1 MDKRLFR
8 NEHEKVIA
16 GVSSGIA
23 EYMEVDVT
31 IIRLLFVLSTIFL
44 VGTGI
49 LVYIIMWIV
58 VPVNTDLTS
67 RFSRF
72 HDFNG
77 GRPANPSGTANPFS
91 QPTGTPSSGSANPGW
106 TSSTIFE
113 DPFGAGKSK
122 DDFKFKPK
130 NNETGRTVGGL
141 FLLVIGMY
149 FLLNEFNIIPFWFN
163 IGKLWPLV
171 FVAIG
176 LSFILKS
183 KRKNDW
189 ENWKRA
195 QEENMNGGNGPVNP
209 GGVTPTPSAVDVTP
223 PTPQASVTPVVEDMS
238 PSATAPYAEPTEPGI
253 DTPSDIPQQGNKIDD
268 RFTKKDKQD
277 EN

>member
-58 VPVNTDLTS
+58 VPVNNDPTK
-67 RFSRF
+67 RFSK
-72 HDFNG
+72 FNEFYKG
-77 GRPANPSGTANPFS
+77 PQNNPFNSPNAFS
-91 QPTGTPSSGSANPGW
+91 QPFQNPVETPNPAQSQSW
-106 TSSTIFE
+106 TSSTVNEGGFTTE
-113 DPFGAGKSK
+113 QKQPE
-122 DDFKFKPK
+122 FKPYQK
-130 NNETGRTVGGL
+130 SDTGRTIGGL

-149 FLLNEFNIIPFWFN
+149 FLMNEFNIIPFWFS
-163 IGKLWPLV
+163 ISKLWPLV

-176 LSFILKS
+176 VSFILKS
-183 KRKNDW
+183 KRKDAW
-189 ENWKRA
+189 EEWKRQNTQNA
-195 QEENMNGGNGPVNP
+195 PTEPVNP
-209 GGVTPTPSAVDVTP
+209 IPTDV
-223 PTPQASVTPVVEDMS
+223 
-238 PSATAPYAEPTEPGI
+238 PG
-253 DTPSDIPQQGNKIDD
+253 DSSTGESKIDD
-268 RFTKKDKQD
+268 RFTKKDI
-277 EN
+277 